1 MIQENEKEL
10 TKEIEQAKRA
20 VEILN
25 DKISGQNMQGGFSDK
40 LDRTRNLTRANG
52 PHEFVIKS
60 YKTPVHKSS
69 SSKQIPSKLLIS

>member
-20 VEILN
+20 VGILN
-25 DKISGQNMQGGFSDK
+25 DKISGQNMQSGFSDK
-40 LDRTRNLTRANG
+40 LDWSRGLTRANG

-60 YKTPVHKSS
+60 YKTPVHKTS
-69 SSKQIPSKLLIS
+69 SSKQIPSKLLIN